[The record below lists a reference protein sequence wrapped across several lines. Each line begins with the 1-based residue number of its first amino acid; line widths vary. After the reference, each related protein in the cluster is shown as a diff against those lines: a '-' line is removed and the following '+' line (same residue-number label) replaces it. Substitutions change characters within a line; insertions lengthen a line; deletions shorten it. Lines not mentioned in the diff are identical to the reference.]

1 MRLDFLST
9 TLLKYGIWRPLLA
22 LNQLTQSSVMETEL
36 KLTLTRPELPH
47 LLSHPL
53 LAQGGTEQRL
63 LNTYFDTPDLK
74 LQERRMAVRERLAG
88 EQWLLTVKTAGQT
101 TAGLSHRQEWEGPTS
116 PGALQF
122 DTLVDEVAL
131 ATELMALRPSLKALF
146 CTDFERQRWVIA
158 YAGAQIEV
166 ALDQG
171 RIHVPGTA
179 LSEPLLELELELL
192 SGPEEA
198 LLALAEVLRQT
209 PQGPVTLAPSD
220 ASKAQRG
227 MVLWRRD

>member
-1 MRLDFLST
+1 
-9 TLLKYGIWRPLLA
+9 
-22 LNQLTQSSVMETEL
+22 METEL
-36 KLTLTRPELPH
+36 KLSLSAPELPR

-53 LAQGGTEQRL
+53 LVQAGEALRL
-63 LNTYFDTPDLK
+63 LNTYFDTPDLALK
-74 LQERRMAVRERLAG
+74 QRRMAVRERLAG
-88 EQWLLTVKTAGQT
+88 DQWLLTVKTAGQSQN
-101 TAGLSHRQEWEGPTS
+101 GLSHRQEWEGSTT

-122 DTLVDEVAL
+122 DTLVDDAAL
-131 ATELMALRPSLKALF
+131 AQDLMTLRPNLRPLF

-158 YAGAQIEV
+158 HAGAQIEV

-171 RIHVPGTA
+171 RIHVPDTD

-198 LLALAEVLRQT
+198 LMALADVLRQT
-209 PQGPVTLAPSD
+209 PQGPVMLAPSD

-227 MVLWRRD
+227 MALCAKAIATN

>member
-1 MRLDFLST
+1 
-9 TLLKYGIWRPLLA
+9 
-22 LNQLTQSSVMETEL
+22 METEL
-36 KLTLTRPELPH
+36 KLSLNETDLPR
-47 LLSHPL
+47 LLGHPL
-53 LAQGGTEQRL
+53 LTQTGATQRL
-63 LNTYFDTPDLK
+63 LNTYFDTPDLA
-74 LQERRMAVRERLAG
+74 LQQRRMAVRERLAG
-88 EQWLLTVKTAGQT
+88 DQWLLTVKTAGQSQN
-101 TAGLSHRQEWEGPTS
+101 GLTRRQEWEGPTT

-122 DTLVDEVAL
+122 DTLVDDAAL
-131 ATELMALRPSLKALF
+131 AQDLMTLRPNLRALF

-158 YAGAQIEV
+158 PAGAQIEV

-171 RIHVPGTA
+171 CIHVPGTE

-209 PQGPVTLAPSD
+209 PQGPVMLTPSD

-227 MVLWRRD
+227 MALWQRRR